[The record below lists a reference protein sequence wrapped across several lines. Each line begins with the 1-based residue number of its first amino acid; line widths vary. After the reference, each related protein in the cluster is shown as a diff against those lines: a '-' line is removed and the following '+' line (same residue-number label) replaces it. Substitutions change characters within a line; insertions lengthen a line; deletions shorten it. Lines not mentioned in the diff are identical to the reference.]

1 MNGALIVD
9 QLAVRYGG
17 VLALD
22 DVSLCIAPGRVV
34 GLIGPNGAGKTSL
47 INAVT
52 GVVRPYSGSVTLGR
66 TRLERLAQHVVAR
79 HGIARTYQNIRLF
92 GALSVAD
99 NVRAGALR
107 RPGNLD
113 DAAIRTL
120 VSRAGIVDADLGGRA
135 GALPYGAQRRLEIA
149 RALAGKPAIVLLDEP
164 AAGMN
169 PRETG
174 ELRAVI
180 RDIAA
185 EGAGVLLVEHDMALV
200 SAVCDEV
207 VVLNFGKTIATGT
220 PAAVSRDPGVIE
232 AYLGTPD

>member
-79 HGIARTYQNIRLF
+79 PASPARIKTSGSSARS
-92 GALSVAD
+92 ASRD

-185 EGAGVLLVEHDMALV
+185 EGPASCWSSTTWLWSRR
-200 SAVCDEV
+200 SATRSSC
-207 VVLNFGKTIATGT
+207 
-220 PAAVSRDPGVIE
+220 
-232 AYLGTPD
+232 